1 MIKSQIK
8 KIRVEKLVDHLLSR
22 GYITL
27 SRKYSKYLPPP
38 QPIYGYDVDV
48 VAKYDEPKFNH
59 FRYERK
65 VAIGITL
72 SDEDLNNPA
81 LLDKLIQL
89 TKVHSKYNRKVTVFV
104 GVPGNQIIKADMLIS
119 TLDEEVKNKIKLIP
133 LSE

>member
-38 QPIYGYDVDV
+38 QPVYGYDVDV
-48 VAKYDEPKFNH
+48 IAKYDEPKSNH
-59 FRYERK
+59 YRHERK

-72 SDEDLNNPA
+72 SEEDLNNPK
-81 LLDKLIQL
+81 LLEKLTQL

-104 GVPGNQIIKADMLIS
+104 GVPSSQIIKADMLIS
-119 TLDEEVKNKIKLIP
+119 TLEDDLKNKIKLIP
-133 LSE
+133 LPE